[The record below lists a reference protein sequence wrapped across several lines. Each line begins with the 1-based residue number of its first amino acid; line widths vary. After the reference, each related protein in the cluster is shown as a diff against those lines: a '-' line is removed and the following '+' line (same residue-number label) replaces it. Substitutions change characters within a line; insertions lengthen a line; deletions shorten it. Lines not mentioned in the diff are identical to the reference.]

1 MRALRE
7 LEDVGVHQSTQRS
20 SVVSRAQQFINE
32 RELQCMVMASFSL
45 QVLLFFL
52 SGFRKRYSSRALS
65 VVLWLAYLS
74 ADSLA
79 VYILGRLTLRGGGG
93 GNRFALFWV
102 PFLLLHLGGQETMTA
117 FSMEDNALWKRHLLS
132 LATQVPMAIYA
143 VGKQLQGDDVDRR
156 LVAPMVLVFVSGTP
170 KYAERIWALRRAGS
184 VAPGTGASNSSSSN
198 LVARASSDA
207 FWNTQAYYSQLCI
220 VVSEKQERN
229 SELILHV
236 AAEGFKLSLY
246 FLMDMTPSICL
257 FPADIDGIKQAV
269 NVFKSSENIVHMA
282 YKLAEI
288 NLSLIYDYLY
298 TKFGTRHF
306 HMVPFCIAFRQI
318 LALVLIS
325 GALGL
330 FATAIAGGPN
340 PNGLDDDGADVIICY
355 VLLVG
360 AIILETCSIF
370 MSFIFSSWAYNTT
383 FSLPLNCP
391 MCQSFPGTVAA
402 MVRIARNLH
411 PESRGEWSASMAQYS
426 IIRDCIKEKQES
438 GLLRRTMRWVGI
450 DQRAVNHVGVS
461 PVMKKL
467 VLGKL
472 LEIAAT
478 PRVQEWDIGVGKF
491 SGQWANWAVE
501 AMQDRHQQSAARQVL
516 QVSNIKGLEFVSSA
530 LLWHIV
536 TDISLLA
543 VAAHDDVDDVHSVNS
558 IQDPE
563 EHLQGVSSL
572 HENGNVGGSSDH
584 GGSPQHDH
592 ENGDGNSIQEVRSD
606 HGGSPQQDHENGDG
620 NSIQEVRSDHGG
632 SPQHDHENGDGN
644 SIQEVH
650 LDGSSSHHD
659 HENANV
665 DGGDSSFC
673 HGKDEDDDGSISA
686 LRGAARELSD
696 YIMYLVADCGAMAGS
711 EGHYAVIKGKREMS
725 NWLLEQTT
733 TTTTGAACDRRTV
746 LEEIRDKPS
755 SFFHEDYYPVLDRAR
770 RVASDLLRIA
780 EAGERWKLIAAVW
793 LEMLCYIA
801 YNCGA
806 AFHAKHLT
814 TGGEFVTHVKM
825 ILFMLGVPFLRDVK
839 EPLLSKA
846 GDIYS

>member
-7 LEDVGVHQSTQRS
+7 LEEVGVLQSTQRS
-20 SVVSRAQQFINE
+20 SEVSRAQQFINE
-32 RELQCMVMASFSL
+32 WELQCMVMASFSL
-45 QVLLFFL
+45 QVLLFFF

-79 VYILGRLTLRGGGG
+79 VYILGRLTLRGG

-143 VGKQLQGDDVDRR
+143 VGRQVQGDDRR
-156 LVAPMVLVFVSGTP
+156 LVAPMVLVFVSGTA

-184 VAPGTGASNSSSSN
+184 VAPGTK
-198 LVARASSDA
+198 
-207 FWNTQAYYSQLCI
+207 
-220 VVSEKQERN
+220 KQERN
-229 SELILHV
+229 FELILHV

-257 FPADIDGIKQAV
+257 LPADINGIKQAV
-269 NVFKSSENIVHMA
+269 DVFKSSENIVHMA

-306 HMVPFCIAFRQI
+306 HMVPVCIAFRRI
-318 LALVLIS
+318 LALALIS

-330 FATAIAGGPN
+330 FVRAMAGGPN
-340 PNGLDDDGADVIICY
+340 PKAKGQDDGADVIICY

-370 MSFIFSSWAYNTT
+370 MSFISSCWAYNTT
-383 FSLPLNCP
+383 FSLPLKCP
-391 MCQSFPGTVAA
+391 MCQRFPGTVAA

-426 IIRDCIKEKQES
+426 IIGDCIKEKQES

-450 DQRAVNHVGVS
+450 DQRALKHVGIS

-467 VLGKL
+467 VLDKL

-491 SGQWANWAVE
+491 SGQWAHWAVE
-501 AMQDRHQQSAARQVL
+501 AMQDRHQSAARQVL

-536 TDISLLA
+536 TDICLLEVTA
-543 VAAHDDVDDVHSVNS
+543 DAVDDVHSINS
-558 IQDPE
+558 IQVPE
-563 EHLQGVSSL
+563 EHLEGVSSL
-572 HENGNVGGSSDH
+572 HKNGNVGGSSTQEERLD
-584 GGSPQHDH
+584 GSSPHHDH
-592 ENGDGNSIQEVRSD
+592 ENGDCSSTLEERLD
-606 HGGSPQQDHENGDG
+606 GGSPH
-620 NSIQEVRSDHGG
+620 
-632 SPQHDHENGDGN
+632 HDHENGDVN

-659 HENANV
+659 HENV
-665 DGGDSSFC
+665 DGGSNFC
-673 HGKDEDDDGSISA
+673 HDKNVDGSISA

-711 EGHYAVIKGKREMS
+711 EGHYAVIRGKREMS
-725 NWLLEQTT
+725 NWLLGQ
-733 TTTTGAACDRRTV
+733 TTTGAACDRRTV
-746 LEEIRDKPS
+746 VEEIRDKPS

-770 RVASDLLRIA
+770 RVASDLLQIA
-780 EAGERWKLIAAVW
+780 EAGDRWKLIAAIW
-793 LEMLCYIA
+793 LEKLCYIA

-814 TGGEFVTHVKM
+814 TGGEFATHVKM
-825 ILFMLGVPFLRDVK
+825 LLLMLGVPFLRDVK